1 MPDLWLCSFSQSDP
15 GATTRTIFPRRRAW
29 VDWLKLL
36 AASLANSRFG
46 PHAVC
51 VALTRTVFCPLV
63 AIVISSRELFSALL
77 ALKSRCPAF
86 PKMVLLSTDVLSNMR
101 TPCNDNKVFE
111 PVVRFVT
118 VDVVHNL
125 AVRKW
130 SSKVIAHYKAVFGHV
145 SLASKNCV
153 GVIRRENV
161 NVAAFIGAFSAS
173 PIWVS
178 SSFSHSR
185 HPIMSDKC
193 IIPCVTHLCK
203 LEVRFA

>member
-15 GATTRTIFPRRRAW
+15 GATTRTIFSRRRAW

-51 VALTRTVFCPLV
+51 VALTRTVFCSLV
-63 AIVISSRELFSALL
+63 AIVISSRELLSALL
-77 ALKSRCPAF
+77 ALKNRCSAF
-86 PKMVLLSTDVLSNMR
+86 PKMVLLSTDVLGNMR

-125 AVRKW
+125 AVRKR
-130 SSKVIAHYKAVFGHV
+130 SSKVIAHYKAVFRHV
-145 SLASKNCV
+145 SLAPKNCV

-173 PIWVS
+173 PIRVS
-178 SSFSHSR
+178 SSFSHSH
-185 HPIMSDKC
+185 HPIMPDKR

-203 LEVRFA
+203 LEARFA